1 MIGTPRMSLPRFQQF
16 IDGAFSDA
24 AETFESIDP
33 VTEQPWALM
42 PAANAADVDRAVSAA
57 HRALSDPDWA
67 DLTATA
73 RGKLLVRLGNLVAEH
88 AGRLAELET
97 RDTGKIIRET
107 RAQIGYV
114 ADYYRYFG
122 GLADKLQGAH
132 LPVDKADMDV
142 TLRREPIGVV
152 AAVVPWN
159 SQLFLSAVKLGP
171 ALAAGCTVVLK
182 ASEDGPAPLLEFA
195 RLIDAAG
202 FPRGVVHVLTGFGD
216 PCGRALTSHPLVA
229 RVAFTGGPATARH
242 VIRNTAENFA
252 HTTLELGGKS
262 PVLVFADAD
271 LNSASNAIVAGI
283 FAASGQ
289 SCVAGSRLYV
299 ERSVQERLL
308 EILKGKAER
317 IVIGDPQE
325 PATEMGPL
333 ATRRQRDTI
342 EAALERSLAS
352 GAVLIAGGRR
362 PKSRSAGFFFEP
374 TIILAEDNAVPCA
387 AEELFGPVLTVSSF
401 NGEADAL
408 TKANDSRFG
417 LASGLFT
424 RDLTRAHRVIRRLRA
439 GIVWVNTYRAVSPI
453 VPFGGYGQSGLGRE
467 GGLESILDY
476 SRTKSVW
483 VRTSDDPIP
492 DPFVMR

>member
-1 MIGTPRMSLPRFQQF
+1 MSLARFNQY
-16 IDGAFSDA
+16 IDGAF
-24 AETFESIDP
+24 AEAGEMFESIDP
-33 VTEQPWALM
+33 VTEKPWALM
-42 PAANAADVDRAVSAA
+42 PAASATDVDRAVLAA
-57 HRALSDPDWA
+57 HRALYEPAWA
-67 DLTATA
+67 DLTPTA
-73 RGKLLVRLGNLVAEH
+73 RGKLLAKLGDLIAEH
-88 AGRLAELET
+88 AGKLAELET

-114 ADYYRYFG
+114 ADYYRYFS

-152 AAVVPWN
+152 AAIVPWN

-195 RLIDAAG
+195 RLVDKAG
-202 FPRGVVHVLTGFGD
+202 FPKGVVNVLTGFGD
-216 PCGRALTSHPLVA
+216 PCGKTLTSHPLVA
-229 RVAFTGGPATARH
+229 RVAFTGGPNTARH
-242 VIRNTAENFA
+242 VVRNTAENFA

-271 LNSASNAIVAGI
+271 IESASNAIVAGI

-299 ERSVQERLL
+299 EQSIHARLVEVLRS
-308 EILKGKAER
+308 KAER
-317 IVIGDPQE
+317 IVIGDPQD
-325 PATEMGPL
+325 PKTEMGPL
-333 ATRRQRDTI
+333 ATRRQRDGI
-342 EAALERSLAS
+342 ERIIERSVAE
-352 GAVLIAGGRR
+352 GATMVTGGRR
-362 PKSRSAGFFFEP
+362 PKSRSEGFFFEP
-374 TIILAEDNAVPCA
+374 TILLAENNTIPCM
-387 AEELFGPVLTVSSF
+387 AEELFGPVLSVSSF
-401 NGEADAL
+401 GEEGEAIA
-408 TKANDSRFG
+408 KANDSRFG

-424 RDLTRAHRVIRRLRA
+424 RDLNRAHRVIRRLHA

-467 GGLESILDY
+467 GGFESILEY